1 MWVSKRSAWCLSKKE
16 IEKNALAPLV
26 RCWILFRY
34 YFDSNKKKK
43 LHSLCPFWLPPP
55 ITYLLLLT
63 LLTFLEKRKSC
74 SPIIDFEVHFT
85 LIFKLVTAYLST
97 FPLAISL
104 DQMVQT
110 IR

>member
-1 MWVSKRSAWCLSKKE
+1 MHSRPLSDVGFFF
-16 IEKNALAPLV
+16 ATTSTQT
-26 RCWILFRY
+26 R
-34 YFDSNKKKK
+34 KKK